1 MIEGHSSAS
10 KSPWPDYVIPWAK
23 KYPLEARVF
32 NFRLPTSDCAR
43 LSLFD
48 TDWVGLRSLL
58 TWMRKWFEF
67 CVNTFFWIWGI
78 FAIFTVKI
86 QTVDWVSKQQERE
99 VRRLQQSWF
108 KTTCIVFYNNISAG
122 HTSLLQ
128 VYRCYWTYVA
138 ITILYRWRMSQQLER
153 AVGHRV
159 VVKSFSGSK
168 AMKDYL
174 KPNSELSQVQ
184 VILHVGTNDLEQ

>member
-1 MIEGHSSAS
+1 M
-10 KSPWPDYVIPWAK
+10 WA
-23 KYPLEARVF
+23 EFAIGS
-32 NFRLPTSDCAR
+32 LPCSGAR

>member
-1 MIEGHSSAS
+1 MPPKAHGLTTSSHEL
-10 KSPWPDYVIPWAK
+10 K

-48 TDWVGLRSLL
+48 THWVGLRSLL
-58 TWMRKWFEF
+58 TWMRKWVEF